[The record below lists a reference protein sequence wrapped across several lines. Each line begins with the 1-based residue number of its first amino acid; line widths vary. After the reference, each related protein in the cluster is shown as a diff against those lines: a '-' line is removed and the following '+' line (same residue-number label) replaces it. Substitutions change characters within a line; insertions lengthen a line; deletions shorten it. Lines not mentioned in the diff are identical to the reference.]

1 MSRLFSYML
10 LLLGERV
17 SVIILLTLLYRD
29 FLYYEFFKK
38 IHFCICFFNYV
49 VPFRCRISNVT
60 LNI

>member
-17 SVIILLTLLYRD
+17 SLIILLTLLYRD

-49 VPFRCRISNVT
+49 VPFRCRIRM
-60 LNI
+60 

>member
-29 FLYYEFFKK
+29 FLYYEFF
-38 IHFCICFFNYV
+38 
-49 VPFRCRISNVT
+49 
-60 LNI
+60 